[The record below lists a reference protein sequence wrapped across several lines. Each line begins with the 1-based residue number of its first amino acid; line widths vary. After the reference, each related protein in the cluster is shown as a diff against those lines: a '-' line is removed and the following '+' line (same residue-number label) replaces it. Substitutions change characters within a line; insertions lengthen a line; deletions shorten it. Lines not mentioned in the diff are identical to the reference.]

1 MRKWLQT
8 IAACIALILIVGCVP
23 IHVNGTTHYLVVGI
37 GVISVNNTNQALA
50 QVTKATILGGYAS
63 EQGGG
68 IGFSSV
74 KKVMIATN
82 VNMVIDV
89 SNAPFKPLN
98 VEVQK

>member
-1 MRKWLQT
+1 
-8 IAACIALILIVGCVP
+8 
-23 IHVNGTTHYLVVGI
+23 
-37 GVISVNNTNQALA
+37 
-50 QVTKATILGGYAS
+50 VTKATILGGYAS